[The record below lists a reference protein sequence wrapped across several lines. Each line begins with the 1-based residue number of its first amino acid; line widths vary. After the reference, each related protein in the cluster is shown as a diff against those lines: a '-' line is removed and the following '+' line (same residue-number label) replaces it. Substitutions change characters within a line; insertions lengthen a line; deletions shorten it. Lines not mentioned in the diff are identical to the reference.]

1 MDSQSK
7 TTTSA
12 IGALIIISYFWEPLR
27 DFWYQNF
34 FAPLLADA
42 RGVPVDGITA
52 TYNTYNTILYAFLFY
67 LGFVIIRDLLKKW
80 KVKIDDDFMFA
91 TFPLI
96 VAGGAIRVLEDAGHF
111 EEPLQYFFISPLI
124 YLTLALYSIGAL
136 WVGKLIKKVKP
147 KDHKRLVYSTYLFLI
162 VGYFLRTEA
171 SDQELASLASFAL
184 MIGVLFYLFNFKWGD
199 KPLRD
204 PVLFF
209 KVANI
214 TLLMMALLQLF
225 YVYEVKNPSVI
236 PDIILS
242 AIGLT
247 VAIFFITYTSPNNYK
262 EYGQRT
268 PLILYFAHLLDAKA
282 TWLGI
287 QEYGYAEKHVLPT
300 FLIEEFGT
308 AFVMIPL
315 KIIVVTAALWML
327 FSIKE
332 DDDDP
337 QAITLLMMFL
347 ITLGLAPGVRDML
360 RIALGT

>member
-1 MDSQSK
+1 MDSQTK
-7 TTTSA
+7 TTTAA
-12 IGALIIISYFWEPLR
+12 IGVAAALSFFWTPLR
-27 DFWYQNF
+27 DFWYHNF

-42 RGVPVDGITA
+42 RGAPVDGVTA
-52 TYNTYNTILYAFLFY
+52 TYNTYNTIFYAFLFY
-67 LGFVIIRDLLKKW
+67 IGYLVIRNLLRKW

-91 TFPLI
+91 TLPLVI
-96 VAGGAIRVLEDAGHF
+96 AGGAIRVLEDAGHF

-124 YLTLALYSIGAL
+124 YLTLAAYSIGAL
-136 WVGKLIKKVKP
+136 RLGKVIKKVKA
-147 KDHKRLVYSTYLFLI
+147 KDHKRLVYSTYLFLTI
-162 VGYFLRTEA
+162 GYLLRTDA
-171 SDQELASLASFAL
+171 SDQELASPASFAL
-184 MIGVLFYLFNFKWGD
+184 MLGVLFYLYNFKWGSE
-199 KPLRD
+199 PLQN

-209 KVANI
+209 KVANL
-214 TLLMMALLQLF
+214 TLLATALLQISMN
-225 YVYEVKNPSVI
+225 YELENPTVI

-242 AIGLT
+242 AAGLT
-247 VAIFFITYTSPNNYK
+247 MAIFFFTYTSPNNYK
-262 EYGQRT
+262 KYGQRT

-315 KIIVVTAALWML
+315 KILVVTAALWML
-327 FSIKE
+327 FTIKE
-332 DDDDP
+332 EDDDP

>member
-1 MDSQSK
+1 MDSQTK
-7 TTTSA
+7 TTTTA
-12 IGALIIISYFWEPLR
+12 IGVAVVFSYFWTPLR
-27 DFWYQNF
+27 DFWFENF

-42 RGVPVDGITA
+42 RGVPVNGVTA

-67 LGFVIIRDLLKKW
+67 IGYLIIRNLLKKW

-91 TFPLI
+91 TFPLVI
-96 VAGGAIRVLEDAGHF
+96 AGGVIRVLEDAGHF

-124 YLTLALYSIGAL
+124 YLTLAAFSIGAL
-136 WVGKLIKKVKP
+136 WLGKLIKKVKP
-147 KDHKRLVYSTYLFLI
+147 KDHKRLVYSTYLLLTI
-162 VGYFLRTEA
+162 GYFLRTEA
-171 SDQELASLASFAL
+171 SDQELASPASFAL
-184 MIGVLFYLFNFKWGD
+184 MLGVLFYLFNFKWASE
-199 KPLRD
+199 PLKN

-214 TLLMMALLQLF
+214 TLLMTALLQMF
-225 YVYEVKNPSVI
+225 SVYDMENPTVI

-242 AIGLT
+242 AVGLT

-327 FSIKE
+327 FSIKD

>member
-1 MDSQSK
+1 MDSQTK
-7 TTTSA
+7 TTTTA
-12 IGALIIISYFWEPLR
+12 IGVAVVLSYFWTPLR
-27 DFWYQNF
+27 DFWFENF

-42 RGVPVDGITA
+42 RGVPVNGVTA

-67 LGFVIIRDLLKKW
+67 IGYLIIRNLLKKW
-80 KVKIDDDFMFA
+80 KIKIDDNFMFA

-96 VAGGAIRVLEDAGHF
+96 VAGGVIRVLEDAGHF

-124 YLTLALYSIGAL
+124 YLTLAAFSIGAL
-136 WVGKLIKKVKP
+136 WLGKLIKKVKS
-147 KDHKRLVYSTYLFLI
+147 KDHKRLVYSTYLLLTI
-162 VGYFLRTEA
+162 GYFLRTEA
-171 SDQELASLASFAL
+171 SDQELASPASFAL
-184 MIGVLFYLFNFKWGD
+184 MLGVLFYLFNFKWAS
-199 KPLRD
+199 KPLKD
-204 PVLFF
+204 SVLFF

-214 TLLMMALLQLF
+214 TLLMMALLQMSI
-225 YVYEVKNPSVI
+225 YELQNPTAI

-242 AIGLT
+242 AVGLT

-262 EYGQRT
+262 QYGQRT

-315 KIIVVTAALWML
+315 KIIVVTVALWML
-327 FSIKE
+327 FSIKD

>member
-1 MDSQSK
+1 MTKNFNIQRINELDNLVK
-7 TTTSA
+7 A
-12 IGALIIISYFWEPLR
+12 ITINEY
-27 DFWYQNF
+27 YN
-34 FAPLLADA
+34 A
-42 RGVPVDGITA
+42 RTA
-52 TYNTYNTILYAFLFY
+52 VYN
-67 LGFVIIRDLLKKW
+67 
-80 KVKIDDDFMFA
+80 
-91 TFPLI
+91 
-96 VAGGAIRVLEDAGHF
+96 
-111 EEPLQYFFISPLI
+111 
-124 YLTLALYSIGAL
+124 
-136 WVGKLIKKVKP
+136 
-147 KDHKRLVYSTYLFLI
+147 
-162 VGYFLRTEA
+162 
-171 SDQELASLASFAL
+171 
-184 MIGVLFYLFNFKWGD
+184 
-199 KPLRD
+199 
-204 PVLFF
+204 
-209 KVANI
+209 
-214 TLLMMALLQLF
+214 
-225 YVYEVKNPSVI
+225 
-236 PDIILS
+236 
-242 AIGLT
+242 
-247 VAIFFITYTSPNNYK
+247 PNDYK